1 MSDRLSTAQI
11 VLLGL
16 YALGMAGGQM
26 LFKLAALRTAGAGLA
41 ERLPQLL
48 ANGFFLAALALYFAL
63 SVVWVWI
70 LGFTPLSRAYP
81 FVALAFAIT
90 PLLGAFAFSEPL
102 SARLVGGIAM
112 ILLGLI
118 LVGG

>member
-1 MSDRLSTAQI
+1 MSERLSAAQI
-11 VLLGL
+11 AMLCL
-16 YALGMAGGQM
+16 YALGMAGGQL
-26 LFKLAALRTAGAGLA
+26 LFKLAALRTGGATLA
-41 ERLPQLL
+41 ERLPLL
-48 ANGFFLAALALYFAL
+48 LQNGFFLAALALYFAL

-90 PLLGAFAFSEPL
+90 PLLGAFAFAEPI
-102 SARLVGGIAM
+102 SPRLLAGIAV
-112 ILLGLI
+112 ILVGLI

>member
-1 MSDRLSTAQI
+1 MNERLSTLQI
-11 VLLGL
+11 ALLCL
-16 YALGMAGGQM
+16 YAAGMAGGQL
-26 LFKLAALRTAGAGLA
+26 LFKLAALRTGGPGLA

-48 ANGFFLAALALYFAL
+48 QNGFFLAALALYFAL

-81 FVALAFAIT
+81 FVALAFAVT
-90 PLLGAFAFSEPL
+90 PLLGALLFAEPL
-102 SARLVGGIAM
+102 SARLVGGIVV
-112 ILLGLI
+112 ILFGLI

>member
-1 MSDRLSTAQI
+1 MSDRLSAAQ
-11 VLLGL
+11 VALLCL
-16 YALGMAGGQM
+16 YALGMAGGQL
-26 LFKLAALRTAGAGLA
+26 LFKFAALRAGGAGLM

-48 ANGFFLAALALYFAL
+48 QNGFFLAALALYFAL

-90 PLLGAFAFSEPL
+90 PLLGALVFAEPI
-102 SARLVGGIAM
+102 SARLVGGIAV
-112 ILLGLI
+112 ILLGLM